1 LGLSFLFNLN
11 LRFIDDKDSSRRMD
25 NFFTPEEEEQFKRM
39 SQDPNIYE
47 KIYKSVA
54 NAIYGHIDVKK
65 AIACLLFSGSKKELR
80 DKTRL
85 RGYYNYLIII
95 NKK

>member
-1 LGLSFLFNLN
+1 
-11 LRFIDDKDSSRRMD
+11 MD
-25 NFFTPEEEEQFKRM
+25 NYFTPEEEESFKKM

-54 NAIYGHIDVKK
+54 TAIYGHEDVKK

-85 RGYYNYLIII
+85 RG
-95 NKK
+95 